1 MPDDSDV
8 TSPDADAPEAE
19 ATEAV
24 ATEAQATETDMPGA
38 AAADVEAPEAE
49 PTADPELLGAVDLAR
64 AALFAVTPEATV
76 GPLVGHIVEGEHVL
90 SLLFDSALPGYPG
103 WRWSVTISRLDGE
116 AEPGVLETELV
127 PGEASLLAPD
137 WVPWSERLADYQAS
151 QEALA
156 AERAGDDEDADDEDA
171 DEESEDDLDD
181 LDEDEDEDD
190 DDDDDAV
197 VPVLHSGDIDGVD
210 IDFDDPE
217 LDDDA
222 DVDVAL
228 DLEAEE
234 SAALDADVDETDDA
248 ESEAEEDG
256 PEPPAVPGGREP
268 SGEDQD

>member
-8 TSPDADAPEAE
+8 TSPDAEAPEAAAPEAE
-19 ATEAV
+19 L
-24 ATEAQATETDMPGA
+24 
-38 AAADVEAPEAE
+38 
-49 PTADPELLGAVDLAR
+49 TADPELLGAVELAR

-76 GPLVGHIVEGEHVL
+76 GPVVGHIVEGEHVL

-103 WRWSVTISRLDGE
+103 WRWSVTIARLDGE
-116 AEPGVLETELV
+116 AEPSVLETELM

-156 AERAGDDEDADDEDA
+156 AERLGDDEDSDDEDA

-181 LDEDEDEDD
+181 LDEDEDDEDDEDD
-190 DDDDDAV
+190 DG

-248 ESEAEEDG
+248 ESEADEDG

-268 SGEDQD
+268 SAEDQD